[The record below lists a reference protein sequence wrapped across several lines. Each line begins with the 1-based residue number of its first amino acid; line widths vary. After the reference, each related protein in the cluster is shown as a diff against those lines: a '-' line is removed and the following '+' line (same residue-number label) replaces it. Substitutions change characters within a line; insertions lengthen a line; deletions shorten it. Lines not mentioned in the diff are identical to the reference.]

1 MDECGEKSHF
11 MKTAKSY
18 PQDRGLFFSCT
29 QSYPQPVDKCINCFC
44 LLKFSLLYHN
54 KPKIGISKF
63 NKFKTV
69 DFAGKP
75 FSLFIF
81 WIE

>member
-1 MDECGEKSHF
+1 MWISLERPVIQYIIVNNSHIINIF
-11 MKTAKSY
+11 IN
-18 PQDRGLFFSCT
+18 SCT

-54 KPKIGISKF
+54 KTKIGISKF

-81 WIE
+81 